1 MAIGIRTALT
11 IGILNGF
18 IDGAGVSK
26 KVGFKDPTQRKGLPI
41 NHIITNIND
50 SFT

>member
-1 MAIGIRTALT
+1 MFVALNY
-11 IGILNGF
+11 LNGF

-26 KVGFKDPTQRKGLPI
+26 KVGLKDPTQRKGLPI
-41 NHIITNIND
+41 NHIITKINC